1 MVEQLKLGDS
11 FFYDING
18 FEFKVFV
25 ESFNGEL
32 SLLLVLYSCYR
43 GGSILEI
50 PTTIKNIAVKTIN
63 TYSTILRCNHIKFPK
78 DIIIDSTF
86 YSLCSKIEFTTLQ
99 DFYNN
104 ASEIRNNIS
113 NGTQLLINGIVI
125 EYLLMPISIRLINWK
140 FNILD
145 FREVEDLSQIHLEFC
160 RINKIVNTDKI
171 TILPSQFDI
180 GNYFESPL
188 RFPNLTIIESDS
200 VWVGRTIITTDKLVF
215 IEQDAVKYLLTFTPL
230 EKLQT
235 YVITESN
242 PIVYEQSSSY
252 PIEIIKYEKNILP

>member
-32 SLLLVLYSCYR
+32 SLSLVLYSCYR
-43 GGSILEI
+43 GGSVLEI
-50 PTTIKNIAVKTIN
+50 PATIKNIAVKTIN
-63 TYSTILRCNHIKFPK
+63 THNTLLRCNHIKFPK

-86 YSLCSKIEFTTLQ
+86 YSHCSKIEFTTLQ

-104 ASEIRNNIS
+104 ASEIRNSTS
-113 NGTQLLINGIVI
+113 NGTQLLINGTII
-125 EYLLMPISIRLINWK
+125 EYLLMPTSIWLINWK

-145 FREVEDLSQIHLEFC
+145 FKDIEDLAQIHLEFC

-171 TILPSQFDI
+171 TILPSQFDV
-180 GNYFESPL
+180 GNYFASPL
-188 RFPNLTIIESDS
+188 RFPNLTVIESSS
-200 VWVGRTIITTDKLVF
+200 VWIGRTIITTDKLVF
-215 IEQDAVKYLLTFTPL
+215 IEQNAVRYLLTFQSL
-230 EKLQT
+230 AKLST

-242 PIVYEQSSSY
+242 PVVYEQSPSY

>member
-25 ESFNGEL
+25 ELFNGEL
-32 SLLLVLYSCYR
+32 SLSLVLCSCYR
-43 GGSILEI
+43 GSSILEI
-50 PTTIKNIAVKTIN
+50 PATIKNVAVKTID
-63 TYSTILRCNHIKFPK
+63 THSIILRCNYIKFPK
-78 DIIIDSTF
+78 DIIIYSTIH
-86 YSLCSKIEFTTLQ
+86 SLCLNIEFTTLQ

-104 ASEIRNNIS
+104 ASKIRNNIS
-113 NGTQLLINGIVI
+113 NGTQLLINGTVI
-125 EYLLMPISIRLINWK
+125 EYLLMPTSIWLINWK

-145 FREVEDLSQIHLEFC
+145 FRRVENLSQIHLEFC
-160 RINKIVNTDKI
+160 KINKIVNTDKI
-171 TILPSQFDI
+171 TILPPQFDV

-188 RFPNLTIIESDS
+188 RFPNLTIIESHS

-215 IEQDAVKYLLTFTPL
+215 IEQNAVKYLLTFAPL